1 MSAVGHYLEQAGIA
15 TVQISL
21 VREHTAA
28 LNAPRALW
36 VPFML
41 GRPFGAPGDSAFQRR
56 VLVSALQLLTRSDGP
71 VLEDFPD
78 QAPPDNLNQTLEQ
91 AVCPVSFPSLT
102 RTGSIASRINDEI
115 GQLYAWHSLSVRMRG
130 RTTLGLTRCSPSQL
144 GAFVASWLT
153 EEPKKVLHDP
163 LLEPAVA
170 LKFATDELKAY
181 YFEAKSMQPGQHT
194 SSTLQDWFW
203 FETTAGEILLTLRE
217 KLGRDGDPAFKGLA
231 TLSMVPRAVLAAVGG
246 RHHPHSKE

>member
-41 GRPFGAPGDSAFQRR
+41 GRPFGAPGDAAFQRR
-56 VLVSALQLLTRSDGP
+56 VLDNALQLLARTDGP

-78 QAPPDNLNQTLEQ
+78 DAPPDNLFHASEDI
-91 AVCPVSFPSLT
+91 ACPVSFPRLM
-102 RTGSIASRINDEI
+102 RTGSIAARLDDEI
-115 GQLYAWHSLSVRMRG
+115 SQLQAWHALAVRARR
-130 RTTLGLTRCSPSQL
+130 RTTLGVTGCSPNQL
-144 GAFVASWLT
+144 GAFIASWLT
-153 EEPKKVLHDP
+153 EAPAQVLHDP
-163 LLEPAVA
+163 AVEPAVA
-170 LKFATDELKAY
+170 LKLATDELKAF
-181 YFEAKSMQPGQHT
+181 YFEAKAAQPGQHT
-194 SSTLQDWFW
+194 ASSLQDWFW
-203 FETTAGEILLTLRE
+203 FGTTAGEALLTLRE

-231 TLSMVPRAVLAAVGG
+231 TLSMVPRAVLATLAH
-246 RHHPHSKE
+246 RSNETP

>member
-71 VLEDFPD
+71 VL
-78 QAPPDNLNQTLEQ
+78 
-91 AVCPVSFPSLT
+91 
-102 RTGSIASRINDEI
+102 
-115 GQLYAWHSLSVRMRG
+115 
-130 RTTLGLTRCSPSQL
+130 
-144 GAFVASWLT
+144 
-153 EEPKKVLHDP
+153 
-163 LLEPAVA
+163 
-170 LKFATDELKAY
+170 
-181 YFEAKSMQPGQHT
+181 
-194 SSTLQDWFW
+194 
-203 FETTAGEILLTLRE
+203 
-217 KLGRDGDPAFKGLA
+217 
-231 TLSMVPRAVLAAVGG
+231 
-246 RHHPHSKE
+246 